1 MRLKLINN
9 FYLQLLLLFVLFS
22 AIHYS
27 FGYIFRPIYVF
38 SIICVILFI
47 NKKSVIYKPFII
59 FYSIFSAIY
68 FPIGI
73 IYGSPSF
80 NIFTSLMYTNY
91 DEAKGFISNIPY
103 YYYACSLF
111 ILALGYIALKIKIK
125 KQIRYKPVFLIFA
138 LVTIIHSPLR
148 TLVKDGEFNVAHS
161 GLPEIK
167 FIKDVSISIS
177 DSIKEHQRMERFLSE
192 KDTFSPSIT
201 HHDYDTFVL
210 IIGES
215 ARRDF
220 MAAYGF
226 PIQNT
231 PFLSESNGI
240 LFNKFI
246 SAASSTQLSL
256 THTIA
261 SYPQLANN
269 IVSLANKTNFHTYWI
284 SNQGAV
290 GVEDTPIASIGRKA
304 QQSFFIKKTDSA
316 DDEYISD
323 ADLLPFINSA
333 INDSYS
339 KKLIIVHLIGSH
351 PPACARTN
359 NHYDTFYQNVRL
371 SCYIQGIK
379 ETDKL
384 LSNIRTKL
392 IESNSKWSMMYFSD
406 HGLSYTNRSKPKKLD
421 LAHNSKYKQ
430 NFEVPLFITYYDSK
444 HREYITEQR
453 SALNF
458 MSLFSTWIGI
468 SEPKIDN
475 SCNMISNEP
484 CKNQD
489 RVLNFNNEIINYSG
503 LQNDPHII
511 F

>member
-1 MRLKLINN
+1 
-9 FYLQLLLLFVLFS
+9 
-22 AIHYS
+22 
-27 FGYIFRPIYVF
+27 
-38 SIICVILFI
+38 
-47 NKKSVIYKPFII
+47 
-59 FYSIFSAIY
+59 
-68 FPIGI
+68 
-73 IYGSPSF
+73 
-80 NIFTSLMYTNY
+80 
-91 DEAKGFISNIPY
+91 
-103 YYYACSLF
+103 
-111 ILALGYIALKIKIK
+111 
-125 KQIRYKPVFLIFA
+125 
-138 LVTIIHSPLR
+138 
-148 TLVKDGEFNVAHS
+148 
-161 GLPEIK
+161 
-167 FIKDVSISIS
+167 
-177 DSIKEHQRMERFLSE
+177 MERFLSE

-226 PIQNT
+226 PIKNT

-240 LFNKFI
+240 LFNNFI

-359 NHYDTFYQNVRL
+359 NHYDTFYQNARL

-392 IESNSKWSMMYFSD
+392 IKSNSKWSMMYFSD

-430 NFEVPLFITYYDSK
+430 NFEVPLFITSYDSK
-444 HREYITEQR
+444 NREYITEQR

-475 SCNMISNEP
+475 SCKMISNEP

-489 RVLNFNNEIINYSG
+489 RVLNFNNDIINYSG